1 MGKQTVAEAAC
12 SRGAPLDAYIDP
24 ASEDDDERQTAQGR
38 LTDEQ
43 TQLLGKADAQQIKCV
58 LQLSYLMYPHVNVQ

>member
-12 SRGAPLDAYIDP
+12 SRGAPLDAYTDP

-38 LTDEQ
+38 LSDEQ
-43 TQLLGKADAQQIKCV
+43 TQLLGGKADAQQIKCV
-58 LQLSYLMYPHVNVQ
+58 LLLSCPMFMHHM